1 MPFTPRIAATI
12 RDVLLADWRTRYLAL
27 SPPQDLSIEEG
38 SDAYN
43 QADAWAKSLEPTEY
57 LAGQAAARVLIRGQF
72 GTDLDT
78 SASDDGTAREAAS
91 AGRVTL
97 PVSGPLS
104 ASTPVNGATLSAA
117 SGLRFVPIDGTT
129 GESLV
134 EISTDGAGAATLT
147 LEAQT
152 PGTDGMVA
160 AGTILTWSTAP
171 TGFGATATVSAVARA
186 GENAET
192 DVELQARLIARR
204 RERPGSGN
212 RSDWR
217 EWGVAVAG
225 VGECF
230 VYPRTR
236 ITNAGDWIFQA
247 PGCVVLEPV
256 TPAPDADSYVQ
267 NADGTVGAG
276 LDPDATRVPSTD
288 LCDLVRGYLDGTLD
302 AEGNAVPEVSQVQL
316 YPATMNPDNVD
327 IRPPAVVALPVRVR
341 VTTEPSVA
349 PWPWGQSGSSSLR
362 NVVSATTTALTLDD
376 VTGIRAN
383 QQLAVNVSETY
394 VRGGWWVASVAS
406 VVGSV
411 VTLSSPLPVA
421 PGAGVDVRPDCGLW
435 AAIREA
441 VLKVFDTLGPGDSRI
456 LLEDLTRGAVDTQ
469 SARYPRPPTWPDRLF
484 PSTLVTKIGEIVGVA
499 GVVVDLPT
507 GTIVP
512 APGTLA
518 VVTTIEVRIG
528 D

>member
-12 RDVLLADWRTRYLAL
+12 RDALLADWRTRYLAL

-43 QADAWAKSLEPTEY
+43 QADAWSMSLEPMEY

-117 SGLRFVPIDGTT
+117 SGLRFVPVDAVT
-129 GESLV
+129 GEPLV
-134 EISTDGAGAATLT
+134 EISTDGAGAATIT

-160 AGTILTWSTAP
+160 AGTRLTWSTAP
-171 TGFGATATVSAVARA
+171 TGFASTAVVAAVVRR

-225 VGECF
+225 VGELF

-247 PGCVVLEPV
+247 PGCVVLEPLA
-256 TPAPDADSYVQ
+256 PAPDADSYVQ

-276 LDPDATRVPSTD
+276 LDPDATRIPSTD
-288 LCDLVRGYLDGTLD
+288 LCDLVRGYLDGALD
-302 AEGNAVPEVSQVQL
+302 ATGDAVPDASQVQR
-316 YPATMNPDNVD
+316 YPATMNADNLD
-327 IRPPAVVALPVRVR
+327 IRPAAVVAIAVRVR

-349 PWPWGQSGSSSLR
+349 PWPWGQSNSSLR

-383 QQLAVNVSETY
+383 QQLAVNVGTSY
-394 VRGGWWVASVAS
+394 VRGGWWVASVQS

-411 VTLSSPLPVA
+411 VTLATPLPVA
-421 PGAGVDVRPDCGLW
+421 PGTGDDVRPDCGLW

-441 VLKVFDTLGPGDSRI
+441 ILKVFDGLGPGDSRV
-456 LLEDLTRGAVDTQ
+456 LLEDLTRGAVDGQ

-484 PSTLVTKIGEIVGVA
+484 QSALVTRIGDIAGVA
-499 GVVVDLPT
+499 GVQVELPAGNIT
-507 GTIVP
+507 P
-512 APGTLA
+512 EPGTLA
-518 VVTTIEVRIG
+518 VPTTIEVRIG